1 MELNAFLLLQFLQS
15 IFANYIEI
23 KAQMHTKGQAKG
35 AVGRVEQGAAA
46 KAQRMQ
52 KAEYEMRSGTEKKRK
67 KKLQQKIVFNY
78 RCQLK

>member
-1 MELNAFLLLQFLQS
+1 MGL
-15 IFANYIEI
+15 
-23 KAQMHTKGQAKG
+23 
-35 AVGRVEQGAAA
+35 GAAA

-52 KAEYEMRSGTEKKRK
+52 KAEYEMRSGTKKKKKKKAK